1 MLALSG
7 ILLLA
12 TVVLFVQGRVRPVV
26 TTAAND
32 TTGAAAET
40 KEFAAAVA
48 PAATPD
54 VAPAVP
60 TASAAIPP
68 VAPPAAAAA
77 AGRAAT
83 VRVAPGTDAT
93 APADGVTG
101 PDQLVEQMRI
111 AKAKIDAKLYDQGV
125 ADLKTAL
132 SQNPTSTS
140 APAAQLLIASTYN
153 SQGRSADAMAAYV
166 ELRSKYGSSKAVA
179 AEGTYRLAE
188 LVLQSK
194 QKDKEADARN
204 LFSEVVTSY
213 PKTPWA
219 ARALVRRATLEERA
233 KLRVTDNELQTSVPA
248 ALVSYRT
255 LVRTYPNADGNE
267 VALEEMA
274 DLYDD
279 LRRYD
284 LAAETLQDM
293 ATRFP
298 NNTRDAAWRAG
309 ELYEKRVKDG
319 EKARKAYMMVP
330 MTSSRYRDAQKKL
343 QK

>member
-1 MLALSG
+1 MLAVSG

-12 TVVLFVQGRVRPVV
+12 TVVLFLQGRGRPAAPAV
-26 TTAAND
+26 AND
-32 TTGAAAET
+32 TGSAAAET

-48 PAATPD
+48 PAATPP
-54 VAPAVP
+54 VAPAPP
-60 TASAAIPP
+60 TAAA
-68 VAPPAAAAA
+68 ATPPAAAPAAAA

-83 VRVAPGTDAT
+83 VRVASGTDAT
-93 APADGVTG
+93 APTDAVAG
-101 PDQLVEQMRI
+101 PDPLLEQMRI

-140 APAAQLLIASTYN
+140 APAAQLLIASTYS
-153 SQGRSADAMAAYV
+153 SQGRSDDAMAAYV
-166 ELRSKYGSSKAVA
+166 ELRHKYQSSKAIA
-179 AEGTYRLAE
+179 AEGTYHLAE

-194 QKDKEADARN
+194 QKDKEVDARN
-204 LFSEVVTSY
+204 LFSDVVTSY

-219 ARALVRRATLEERA
+219 ARALVRRATLEQRA

-255 LVRTYPNADGNE
+255 LVRTYPSAEGND

-274 DLYDD
+274 DMYDD
-279 LRRYD
+279 LHRYD
-284 LAAETLQDM
+284 LAADTLQEM
-293 ATRFP
+293 AARFP

-309 ELYEKRVKDG
+309 ELYEKRVKDV
-319 EKARKAYMMVP
+319 EKARKAYTMVP